1 MPTSGPLTTTKGNL
15 TRLGFQEPEAAL
27 DNLALIGGAAEPLL
41 AFLARTADPDQALLA
56 LTRMV
61 EALQQTGGEAE
72 AERLLR
78 ALVDDEGTAMRLLS
92 VLGASE
98 ALADHLCRHPEHWR
112 ELTDPTMGS
121 TRPAA
126 YAVRED
132 LLRAVGADPHDDLP
146 TATRPDAEA
155 VDALRVEYRRVLLR
169 LASRDL
175 THHLGV
181 DDAAAELSDLAAGT
195 LDAALAIARQRVGA
209 GAGSARLAVIAMG
222 KCGGHELN
230 YVSDVDVV
238 FVHEPTAGADAS
250 SQQQAE
256 ALKVATQLAS
266 HLMRVCSEQT
276 GEGTIWP
283 VDAALRPEGKAGPL
297 TRTLASHQGYYERW
311 ASTWE
316 FQALL
321 KARPVAGDLELGRHY
336 VAMVQPMVWTAVQ
349 RDGFVEDT
357 QAMRRRVIEHI
368 PANQAERQLKL
379 GSGGL
384 RDVEFA
390 VQLLQ
395 LVHGRADDSI
405 RQPTTLSALA
415 ELTNHGYVGRED
427 GDTLHDAYAFLRT
440 LEHRIQLF
448 QLRRTHVVPEDER
461 ALRRLARSMGYTKE
475 PVATLDKEWQHHR
488 REVRRLHEKLFYRPL
503 LTAVARL
510 DTDEARLTPEAA
522 TARLAALG
530 FADPAAA
537 LRHLESLT
545 SGVTRTANIQ
555 RQLLP
560 AMLDWFADAPDPDA
574 GLFGF
579 RRLSESLGRTPW
591 YLKTLRDEGQVA
603 ERLARLLATSRYVS
617 DLLEK
622 EPAGVRMLG
631 EDLTPLPVEPIV
643 EEMLAAAARR
653 DDAEAAVRAI
663 RAVRR
668 RELLRVAA
676 GDALGLTD
684 VADVGAALSR
694 ITDATLEATLQVVQA
709 SVARVKKADVQPA
722 RMAIVAMGR
731 YGGFELS
738 YGSDADVLFVHE
750 PVEGV
755 DQHESSSYA
764 IAVANE
770 LRRLLSLPGGDPR
783 LEVDADLRPEGKQ
796 GPLSR
801 SLDSHAAYY
810 AKWSKVWEAQA
821 LLRADAVVGDEGLR
835 QRFVELIDPL
845 RYPEPGPSGTG
856 LSDDD
861 VVEVRRIKARVD
873 QERLPRGSDP
883 NSHLKLGR
891 GGLADIEWTVQL
903 LQMQHAAT
911 VPGLRTSRT
920 LEALEAA
927 REAELLSTSDAD
939 VLVRGWRWVS
949 RVRNAITLV
958 RGKGSDQLP
967 HDIRERAA
975 VANVLGYPAG
985 ATDEMAND
993 HLRTMRVS
1001 SAVVDRVFWG

>member
-1 MPTSGPLTTTKGNL
+1 MPDSRPSTTKGHL
-15 TRLGFQEPEAAL
+15 IRLGFQDPEQSL
-27 DNLALIGGAAEPLL
+27 ENLVVIAGAAEPLL
-41 AFLARTADPDQALLA
+41 ALVARTADPDLA
-56 LTRMV
+56 LASLVRLV
-61 EALQQTGGEAE
+61 EAAGTAEGEL
-72 AERLLR
+72 LLR

-98 ALADHLCRHPEHWR
+98 ALADHLCRHPEHWG
-112 ELTDPTMGS
+112 ELTDPTLGS

-126 YAVRED
+126 YAVREG
-132 LLRAVGADPHDDLP
+132 LLRAVGADPGEDDP
-146 TATRPDAEA
+146 VATTPDGKA
-155 VDALRVEYRRVLLR
+155 VDALRVEYRRLLLR

-175 THHLGV
+175 THHLGI

-209 GAGSARLAVIAMG
+209 AASSVRLAVVAMG

-230 YVSDVDVV
+230 YVSDVDVI
-238 FVHEPTAGADAS
+238 FVHEPVEGADET
-250 SQQQAE
+250 E
-256 ALKVATQLAS
+256 ALKAATQLAS
-266 HLMRVCSEQT
+266 HLMRICSENT

-283 VDAALRPEGKAGPL
+283 VDAALRPEGTAGPL
-297 TRTLASHQGYYERW
+297 TRTLASHRGYYERW

-321 KARPVAGDLELGRHY
+321 KARAVAGDLDLGRQY
-336 VAMVQPMVWTAVQ
+336 VEMVQPMVWSAVE

-368 PANQAERQLKL
+368 PAHHAERQLKL

-395 LVHGRADDSI
+395 LVHGRADAEI
-405 RQPTTLSALA
+405 RQPTTLSAL
-415 ELTNHGYVGRED
+415 EQLTRYGYVGRED
-427 GDTLHDAYAFLRT
+427 GEALSRAYAFLRT

-448 QLRRTHVVPEDER
+448 QLRRTHVVPEDQ
-461 ALRRLARSMGYTKE
+461 ASLHRLGRSMGYTKE
-475 PVATLDKEWQHHR
+475 PVQTLDREWQHHR

-510 DTDEARLTPEAA
+510 AGDEARLTPEAA
-522 TARLAALG
+522 SRRLAALG
-530 FADPAAA
+530 FADPDAA
-537 LRHLESLT
+537 LRHLEALT
-545 SGVTRTANIQ
+545 SGVTRTSNIQ

-560 AMLDWFADAPDPDA
+560 AMLDWFAEAPDPDA

-579 RRLSESLGRTPW
+579 RKLSESLGRTPW

-603 ERLARLLATSRYVS
+603 ERLAKLLATSRYVS

-631 EDLTPLPVEPIV
+631 EDLTPLEAEPIV
-643 EEMLAAAARR
+643 EEMLSAGGRR
-653 DDAEAAVRAI
+653 EDPEAAVRAI

-668 RELLRVAA
+668 RELFRVAA
-676 GDALGLTD
+676 GDTLGLTD

-694 ITDATLEATLQVVQA
+694 ITDATLEATLQVVLA
-709 SVARVKKADVQPA
+709 SVAQAKKAEVPPA
-722 RMAIVAMGR
+722 RMAVIAMGR

-750 PVEGV
+750 AAEGV
-755 DQHESSSYA
+755 DQHDASSYA
-764 IAVANE
+764 LAVANE
-770 LRRLLSLPGGDPR
+770 LRRLLALPGGDPP

-801 SLDSHAAYY
+801 SLESHAAYY

-821 LLRADAVVGDEGLR
+821 LLRADAVVGDPGLR
-835 QRFVELIDPL
+835 QRFVELVDPL
-845 RYPEPGPSGTG
+845 RYPAEG
-856 LSDDD
+856 LSDED
-861 VVEVRRIKARVD
+861 VLEVRRIKARVD
-873 QERLPRGSDP
+873 DERLPRGADP

-911 VPGLRTSRT
+911 VPELRTSRT
-920 LEALEAA
+920 LDALVAA
-927 REAELLSTSDAD
+927 READLLSESDAD
-939 VLVRGWRWVS
+939 TLVSGWRWVS

-958 RGKGSDQLP
+958 RGRGSDQLP

-985 ATDEMAND
+985 ATDEMVND

-1001 SAVVDRVFWG
+1001 HAVVDRVFWG